1 MENQTKIMVVDDEL
15 GICKNVEKI
24 LTKNKYTV
32 VHTQSAAKALEM
44 MKTDTFSLLISDI
57 VMPEMNGLELLKH
70 VAVEMPGTKTVMMTG
85 YASTN
90 TAMKAIRLG
99 ALDYIAKPFTPEELR
114 STVNKALAGELPEMV
129 ITDEERDAIA
139 IMDIDIDF
147 GTDAASNLV
156 KPDQP
161 PVLDSVPE
169 TSEFHCSVGN
179 MSCDV
184 MEKLGTTC
192 KTGLNKNYCPKL
204 RAREKKM
211 AQAKAEAVFNPKTM
225 IGVDQPFDYDEVVA
239 VTGPEYVRYMDRD
252 GFAFLPY
259 EQLKKVSPV
268 DQPFDYDEVA
278 SVTGPEYARHMDRDG
293 MAALSY
299 EEVKKVGTIPAK
311 TKKESTA
318 DPVKGQV
325 KSDTRAQVLKNI
337 LVVDDEVSVNNNIR
351 KILGKNGF
359 QVDQATSK
367 EEAIEKINQLNYA
380 LVLLDLRMPGVSG
393 LELLQT
399 IARTQ
404 PFARVII
411 ITGYA
416 SIETAIESARIGAVD
431 YLPKP
436 FTPDELR
443 NVAER
448 AYAIA
453 V

>member
-1 MENQTKIMVVDDEL
+1 
-15 GICKNVEKI
+15 
-24 LTKNKYTV
+24 
-32 VHTQSAAKALEM
+32 
-44 MKTDTFSLLISDI
+44 
-57 VMPEMNGLELLKH
+57 
-70 VAVEMPGTKTVMMTG
+70 
-85 YASTN
+85 
-90 TAMKAIRLG
+90 
-99 ALDYIAKPFTPEELR
+99 
-114 STVNKALAGELPEMV
+114 
-129 ITDEERDAIA
+129 
-139 IMDIDIDF
+139 
-147 GTDAASNLV
+147 
-156 KPDQP
+156 
-161 PVLDSVPE
+161 
-169 TSEFHCSVGN
+169 
-179 MSCDV
+179 
-184 MEKLGTTC
+184 
-192 KTGLNKNYCPKL
+192 
-204 RAREKKM
+204 
-211 AQAKAEAVFNPKTM
+211 
-225 IGVDQPFDYDEVVA
+225 
-239 VTGPEYVRYMDRD
+239 MDRD

-278 SVTGPEYARHMDRDG
+278 SITGPEYAQHMDRDG
-293 MAALSY
+293 IAALSY
-299 EEVKKVGTIPAK
+299 EEFKKAGTIPAK

-325 KSDTRAQVLKNI
+325 KSGTRAQVLKNI

-367 EEAIEKINQLNYA
+367 DEAVEKINQLNYS